1 MERYIKVFLLTI
13 LVCFVLDMIWLGFIA
28 KQIYQ
33 TELGSMI
40 RKTNGAMT
48 PNWPSA
54 VLVYI
59 AIVGGILFFVLP
71 KYPHSYFYTCLAGGA
86 FGLVVYAVY
95 DCTNY
100 AVLQGWTVKI
110 AIIDILW
117 GTFLCGVSSLFAL
130 FCYQKMS

>member
-1 MERYIKVFLLTI
+1 MERYVKVFLLTI
-13 LVCFVLDMIWLGFIA
+13 LFCFIVDMIWLGFIA

-33 TELGSMI
+33 TELASII
-40 RKTNGAMT
+40 RKENGQMA

-71 KYPHSYFYTCLAGGA
+71 KYPNSYFYTWLAGGA
-86 FGLVVYAVY
+86 FGLVMYTIY

-110 AIIDILW
+110 AVIDIMW
-117 GTFLCGVSSLFAL
+117 GTFLCSSSAIFAL
-130 FCYQKMS
+130 FCYNKFS